1 MSADARLATAIVL
14 NFNGRGFAVEA
25 VASLLA
31 QDFAELEVV
40 VVDNGS
46 SDGSAEEIAERFG
59 ARVRLIRNGQNLGWG
74 AGNNAGI
81 RATRSRYVILLNNDA
96 VASPVFVRELVTA
109 AEADPS
115 VGMVAAKL
123 LEERRRDVID
133 STGHLLYPDGVNRGR
148 GRLETDRGQYDALR
162 TALFPSGAGALYR
175 RAMLDQIGLF
185 EESFFLYGDD
195 AELGLRARLAG
206 WGCAF
211 APRAIAHHYYSRSVG
226 AYSAQ
231 KAFHVE
237 RNRIWIVLRHF
248 PPSSIVASL
257 GYTLARLAYHAAA
270 AFTGQGAAAQLARE
284 SSAFALLTVTLR
296 AWASALRGVPRQLRA
311 RRRLVAS
318 RRLGVAEFRSLLRE
332 FRLSAREAAFK
343 E

>member
-1 MSADARLATAIVL
+1 MKDEPRVATAIVV

-31 QDFAELEVV
+31 QELEELEIV

-46 SDGSAEEIAERFG
+46 SDGSAEEIEARFG
-59 ARVRLIRNGQNLGWG
+59 TRVRLIRAGRNLGWG
-74 AGNNAGI
+74 AGNNVGI
-81 RATRSRYVILLNNDA
+81 RASRSRHLVLLNSDA
-96 VASPVFVRELVTA
+96 VAAPGFVRELVTA
-109 AEADPS
+109 AETDPKL
-115 VGMVAAKL
+115 GMVAAKL

-133 STGHLLYPDGVNRGR
+133 STGHLLYPDGLNRGR
-148 GRLETDRGQYDALR
+148 GRLETDRGQYDGLR
-162 TALFPSGAGALYR
+162 TALFPSGAGGLYR

-206 WGCAF
+206 WGCGF
-211 APRAIAHHYYSRSVG
+211 APRAVAHHYYSRSAG
-226 AYSAQ
+226 AYSAA

-248 PPSSIVASL
+248 PPGGIVASV
-257 GYTLARLAYHAAA
+257 GYTLVRLAYHAAA
-270 AFTGQGAAAQLARE
+270 AFTGQGAAGRLARE
-284 SSAFALLTVTLR
+284 SSAFALLAVTLR
-296 AWASALRGVPRQLRA
+296 AWASALRGVPRQLQG
-311 RRRLVAS
+311 RRRLAGL
-318 RRLGVAEFRSLLRE
+318 RRLGGLEFRALMRE